1 MTEIDKLYDEEN
13 CENIFLYNQ
22 NGDQIE
28 FEQVALVPIKNKVY
42 CILKPV
48 IPFEGMGPDE
58 GLVFEITVVDDEEMI
73 ILVHDEKIIDDVF
86 DVYFQLIESE

>member
-48 IPFEGMGPDE
+48 IPFEGMSPDE